1 MESPTIPTPEKKP
14 ETASEFCER
23 IKSVFKIPGQN
34 VQVQIS
40 GIYAEGNM
48 YERDS
53 SVHTI
58 EVIET
63 ASGSEVRVSITG
75 PMGNGEFYVSK
86 GFNMG
91 KPIFYLE
98 SRPEQSD
105 EESGKKIDFN
115 FSKVG

>member
-1 MESPTIPTPEKKP
+1 MESHTISTPEKKP
-14 ETASEFCER
+14 ETASTFCER
-23 IKSVFKIPGQN
+23 VKAVFKIPGQN
-34 VQVQIS
+34 VQVQVS
-40 GIYAEGNM
+40 GIYDGGNM

-53 SVHTI
+53 SVHMI

-86 GFNMG
+86 GFNTG
-91 KPIFYLE
+91 NPIFYLE

-105 EESGKKIDFN
+105 EESGKKIDFI
-115 FSKVG
+115 FPKV